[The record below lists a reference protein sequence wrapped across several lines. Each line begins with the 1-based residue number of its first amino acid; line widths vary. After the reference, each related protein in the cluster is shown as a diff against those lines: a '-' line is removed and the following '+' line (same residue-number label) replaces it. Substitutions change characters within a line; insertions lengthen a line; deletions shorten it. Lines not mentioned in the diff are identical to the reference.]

1 MTATEVNVRV
11 ADDRG
16 AKQSMVLRATGEVDA
31 TNASEFVQSVRSL
44 VGTRTAVLDLSELD
58 YLGSAGYAA
67 LDELIASCGV
77 RIVLAERSHLRRA
90 AKLMSLPFSDT
101 VHAALNS

>member
-1 MTATEVNVRV
+1 MTASEVNVRI

-16 AKQSMVLRATGEVDA
+16 AAQPMVLRAAGEVDA
-31 TNASEFVQSVRSL
+31 TNASEFARSVRSL

-67 LDELIASCGV
+67 LDELIASCGI
-77 RIVLAERSHLRRA
+77 RIVLAEGSHLRRA
-90 AKLMSLPFSDT
+90 ANLMSLPFSDT
-101 VHAALNS
+101 VPAALTS